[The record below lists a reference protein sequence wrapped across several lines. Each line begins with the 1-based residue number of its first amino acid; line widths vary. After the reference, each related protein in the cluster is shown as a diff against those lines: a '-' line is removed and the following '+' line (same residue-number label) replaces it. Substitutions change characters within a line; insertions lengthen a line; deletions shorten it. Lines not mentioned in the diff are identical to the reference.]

1 MITAVDTSVILD
13 VLTDDQRSG
22 TQSEAALKKAGK
34 EGKLIVCESVIAEIF
49 PALNDEALFNEFL
62 SDWHL
67 EFSPIELKSAV
78 LAGKYFGMYLSRG
91 GRAKRV
97 VPDFLIGA
105 HAENSADRLLAR
117 DRGYLKDY
125 FKDLI
130 VWDPSQ

>member
-13 VLTDDQRSG
+13 VLTDDQMYG
-22 TQSEAALKKAGK
+22 IQSEAALKKAGK
-34 EGKLIVCESVIAEIF
+34 EGKLIVCECVIAEIF
-49 PALNDEALFNEFL
+49 PALNDEALFSEFL

-67 EFSPIELKSAV
+67 EFSPIELASAV
-78 LAGKYFGMYLSRG
+78 LAGRHFGMYLSRS
-91 GRAKRV
+91 GRTKRV

-105 HAENSADRLLAR
+105 HAEKNADRLLAR

-130 VWDPSQ
+130 LWDPSH

>member
-1 MITAVDTSVILD
+1 MITAVDTSIILD
-13 VLTDDQRSG
+13 VLTDDQSHG
-22 TQSEAALKKAGK
+22 TQSEAALKKAFN
-34 EGKLIVCESVIAEIF
+34 EGKLIVCECVIAEIF
-49 PALNDEALFNEFL
+49 PALNDEAIFSEFL

-78 LAGKYFGMYLSRG
+78 LAGKHFSVYLSRG

-97 VPDFLIGA
+97 IPDFLIGA

-130 VWDPSQ
+130 VWDPSH